1 MHKIKAK
8 IVVAVLLFGLIS
20 FSQAQTSKHSKTKS
34 SHSKKSSHRRI
45 VAKEHSD
52 DYMDGTA
59 SFYARKFA
67 GRKTTSGKRLDMSA
81 FTAAHPT
88 LPMGTKLKV
97 TNLSNDKVV
106 YVEVNDRMPSA
117 SGHVLDL
124 TTAGAK
130 QIGINGIGKVHLDV
144 IDNGIFQNVASGEI
158 SKALISANPLLSES
172 QAISIANQYTVSKN
186 NDESNSQTDKDSNN

>member
-1 MHKIKAK
+1 MHRVKAK
-8 IVVAVLLFGLIS
+8 IFIILLFCLVAVA
-20 FSQAQTSKHSKTKS
+20 QAQTNRHNKSKSN
-34 SHSKKSSHRRI
+34 HSKKAGHRRI

-67 GRKTTSGKRLDMSA
+67 GRKTTSGRRLDMSA

-124 TTAGAK
+124 TTAGAR
-130 QIGINGIGKVHLDV
+130 QIGINGIGKVHLEV
-144 IDNGIFQNVASGEI
+144 IDNGIFQNVANGEI

-172 QAISIANQYTVSKN
+172 QAISIANQYTVSRN
-186 NDESNSQTDKDSNN
+186 SDESNNQTAKDSTN

>member
-1 MHKIKAK
+1 MHRVKAK
-8 IVVAVLLFGLIS
+8 IFIILLFCLVAVV
-20 FSQAQTSKHSKTKS
+20 QAQTSRHNKSKS
-34 SHSKKSSHRRI
+34 NHSKKVGHRRI

-59 SFYARKFA
+59 SFYAHKFA
-67 GRKTTSGKRLDMSA
+67 GRKTTSGRRLDMSA

-124 TTAGAK
+124 TTAGAR
-130 QIGINGIGKVHLDV
+130 QIGINGIGKVHLEV

-172 QAISIANQYTVSKN
+172 QAISIANQYTVSRN
-186 NDESNSQTDKDSNN
+186 SDESNNQTAKDSTN

>member
-1 MHKIKAK
+1 MHRVKAK
-8 IVVAVLLFGLIS
+8 IFIILLFCLVAVA
-20 FSQAQTSKHSKTKS
+20 QAQTSRHNKSKS
-34 SHSKKSSHRRI
+34 NHSKKAVHRRI

-67 GRKTTSGKRLDMSA
+67 GRKTTSGRRLDMSA

-124 TTAGAK
+124 TTAGAR
-130 QIGINGIGKVHLDV
+130 QIGINGIGKVHLEV
-144 IDNGIFQNVASGEI
+144 IDNGIFQNVANGEI

-172 QAISIANQYTVSKN
+172 QAISIANQYTVSRN
-186 NDESNSQTDKDSNN
+186 SDESNNQTAKDSTN